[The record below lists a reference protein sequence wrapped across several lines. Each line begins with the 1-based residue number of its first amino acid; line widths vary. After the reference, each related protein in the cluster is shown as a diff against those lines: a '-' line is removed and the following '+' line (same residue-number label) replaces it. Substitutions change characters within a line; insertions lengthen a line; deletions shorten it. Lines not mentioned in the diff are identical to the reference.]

1 MINQL
6 QKRLNLNNKEIEL
19 IKKEQ
24 ADVVFSKKI
33 IIVIGILL
41 VINLLMFFLNYINFF
56 FLGLFLMFLFLIIG
70 FFIYNKEKKE
80 FTNIVKEII
89 IKRLF
94 QEKFEN
100 VIYQPDQGLSEDYIK
115 KTGLYPMGNRFFSG
129 DLLSATYKNVGFL
142 QSDVL
147 IQQVTSNGKTTT
159 TTTLFKGRWI
169 VCDFIKNFNS
179 YHQIRSNGFFKN
191 KKPFKFFGDNLVE
204 FEFENPKFN
213 DNFTTYTAD
222 HREAYYLINPG
233 YMERID
239 NLTTYINSEVVYG
252 FIDNKLHVAIFNNQD
267 AFEVKGNRLDEDFIK
282 RIEDDIKLITLIIDG
297 LDLEL
302 DIFK

>member
-1 MINQL
+1 
-6 QKRLNLNNKEIEL
+6 
-19 IKKEQ
+19 
-24 ADVVFSKKI
+24 
-33 IIVIGILL
+33 
-41 VINLLMFFLNYINFF
+41 
-56 FLGLFLMFLFLIIG
+56 
-70 FFIYNKEKKE
+70 
-80 FTNIVKEII
+80 
-89 IKRLF
+89 
-94 QEKFEN
+94 
-100 VIYQPDQGLSEDYIK
+100 
-115 KTGLYPMGNRFFSG
+115 MGNRFFSG

-179 YHQIRSNGFFKN
+179 YHH
-191 KKPFKFFGDNLVE
+191 
-204 FEFENPKFN
+204 PKFN

-282 RIEDDIKLITLIIDG
+282 RIEDDIKLITLIIDE